1 MSRFRFYNFDLNPM
15 VTRRRLPHWEQSEVC
30 YFLTFRTA
38 DSLPAEVAALFR
50 WKREHW
56 LECKGVKF
64 SDGRPWGEAIQSL
77 SAEDRKAFNREFST
91 EFHGLLD
98 AGHGRCW
105 LKESSTRKIVEEA
118 LQHGDGSRCLLGDYV
133 IMPNHVHVLMQP
145 CSGNVLKEI
154 LTSLKKYSARR
165 INHHRQAPGSFWQA
179 ESYDRI
185 VRDQREYAHYRSYIA
200 ENPAKAG
207 LDDGSYT
214 CYRSARGAEGE

>member
-1 MSRFRFYNFDLNPM
+1 M
-15 VTRRRLPHWEQSEVC
+15 
-30 YFLTFRTA
+30 
-38 DSLPAEVAALFR
+38 
-50 WKREHW
+50 
-56 LECKGVKF
+56 
-64 SDGRPWGEAIQSL
+64 
-77 SAEDRKAFNREFST
+77 
-91 EFHGLLD
+91 
-98 AGHGRCW
+98 
-105 LKESSTRKIVEEA
+105 EEA
-118 LQHGDGSRCLLGDYV
+118 LQHGDGSRYLLGDYV

-165 INHHRQAPGSFWQA
+165 INHHRQASGSFWQA